1 MSSIKNVVK
10 VMNFHSLLRVDKARK
25 RAEKYLTVGNEITKI
40 LTEILYNKNL
50 VLDKQALVPDKNKP
64 ILDIYIANDYGYCGD
79 FNSSVRRAIMR
90 NVDNYKIII
99 GSKIVYKDNKT
110 VLKMEKDLFNEEF
123 SKLQHYIEKSLID
136 MSYSEI
142 NIYYNHYY
150 TSTTFEFKKV
160 NVFPIEFEGEY
171 YSGVDFT
178 AETNLQ
184 NMLKSLVSFYI
195 CYQLK
200 MCECISEA
208 AENLN
213 RNQITNMA
221 LDKIEE
227 KEEERR
233 NQYLRKRNEEA
244 CFKNVENYKKIIQM
258 GDNNG

>member
-25 RAEKYLTVGNEITKI
+25 KAEKYLSVGEEITKI

-50 VLDKQALVPDKNKP
+50 VLDKQILMPDKTKP

-79 FNSSVRRAIMR
+79 FNSSVRRAIMK

-99 GSKIVYKDNKT
+99 GSKIVYKDDKT
-110 VLKMEKDLFNEEF
+110 VLKLEKDLFNQEF
-123 SKLQHYIEKSLID
+123 TQIRHYIEKSLLD
-136 MSYSEI
+136 MSYREI

-160 NVFPIEFEGEY
+160 NVFPLEFKGEY
-171 YSGVDFT
+171 YSGVDYT

-184 NMLKSLVSFYI
+184 NMLKSLVAFYI

-213 RNQITNMA
+213 RNQITSMA

-227 KEEERR
+227 KEEEKR

-244 CFKNVENYKKIIQM
+244 CFKNVENYKKIVQI

>member
-79 FNSSVRRAIMR
+79 FNSSVRRAIMQ

-160 NVFPIEFEGEY
+160 NVFPLEFTGEY

>member
-1 MSSIKNVVK
+1 MGSIKNVVK

-25 RAEKYLTVGNEITKI
+25 RAEIYLKVGNEITT
-40 LTEILYNKNL
+40 LLSEILYNKNV
-50 VLDKQALVPDKNKP
+50 VLDKETLVPNPSCP

-79 FNSSVRRAIMR
+79 FNSSVRRAIMK
-90 NVDNYKIII
+90 NIDNYKIII

-110 VLKMEKDLFNEEF
+110 VLKLEKDLFNQEF
-123 SKLQHYIEKSLID
+123 TQIRHYIEKSLLD
-136 MSYSEI
+136 MSYREI

-160 NVFPIEFEGEY
+160 NVFPLEFKGEY
-171 YSGVDFT
+171 YSGVDYT

-184 NMLKSLVSFYI
+184 NMLKSLVAFYI

-213 RNQITNMA
+213 RNQITSMA

-227 KEEERR
+227 KEEEKR

-244 CFKNVENYKKIIQM
+244 CFKNVENYKKIIQI

>member
-25 RAEKYLTVGNEITKI
+25 KAEKYLSVGEEITKI

-50 VLDKQALVPDKNKP
+50 VLDKQILMPDKTKP

-79 FNSSVRRAIMR
+79 FNSSVRRAIMK
-90 NVDNYKIII
+90 NIDNYKIII

-110 VLKMEKDLFNEEF
+110 VLKLEKDLFNQEF
-123 SKLQHYIEKSLID
+123 TQIRHYIEKSLLD
-136 MSYSEI
+136 MSYREI

-160 NVFPIEFEGEY
+160 NVFPLEFKGEY
-171 YSGVDFT
+171 YSGVDYT

-184 NMLKSLVSFYI
+184 NMLKSLVAFYI

-213 RNQITNMA
+213 RNQITSMA

-227 KEEERR
+227 KEEEKR

-244 CFKNVENYKKIIQM
+244 CFKNVENYKKIIQI

>member
-1 MSSIKNVVK
+1 MKN
-10 VMNFHSLLRVDKARK
+10 
-25 RAEKYLTVGNEITKI
+25 I
-40 LTEILYNKNL
+40 
-50 VLDKQALVPDKNKP
+50 
-64 ILDIYIANDYGYCGD
+64 
-79 FNSSVRRAIMR
+79 
-90 NVDNYKIII
+90 DNYKIII

-110 VLKMEKDLFNEEF
+110 VLKLEKDLFNQEF
-123 SKLQHYIEKSLID
+123 TQIRHYIEKSLLD
-136 MSYSEI
+136 MSYREI

-160 NVFPIEFEGEY
+160 NVFPLEFKGEY
-171 YSGVDFT
+171 YSGVDYT

-184 NMLKSLVSFYI
+184 NMLKSLVAFYI

-213 RNQITNMA
+213 RNQITSMA

-227 KEEERR
+227 KEEEKR

-244 CFKNVENYKKIIQM
+244 CFKNVENYKKIIQI

>member
-25 RAEKYLTVGNEITKI
+25 KAEKYLSVGEEITKI
-40 LTEILYNKNL
+40 LT
-50 VLDKQALVPDKNKP
+50 
-64 ILDIYIANDYGYCGD
+64 DI
-79 FNSSVRRAIMR
+79 
-90 NVDNYKIII
+90 DNYKIII

-110 VLKMEKDLFNEEF
+110 VLKLEKDLFNQEF
-123 SKLQHYIEKSLID
+123 TQIRHYIEKSLLD
-136 MSYSEI
+136 MSYREI

-160 NVFPIEFEGEY
+160 NVFPLEFKGEY
-171 YSGVDFT
+171 YSGVDYT

-184 NMLKSLVSFYI
+184 NMLKSLVAFYI

-213 RNQITNMA
+213 RNQITSMA

-227 KEEERR
+227 KEEEKR

-244 CFKNVENYKKIIQM
+244 CFKNVENYKKIIQI

>member
-25 RAEKYLTVGNEITKI
+25 KAEKYLSVGEEITKI

-50 VLDKQALVPDKNKP
+50 VLDKQILMPDKTKP

-79 FNSSVRRAIMR
+79 FNSSVRRAIMK
-90 NVDNYKIII
+90 NIDNYKIII

-110 VLKMEKDLFNEEF
+110 VLKLEKDLFNQEF
-123 SKLQHYIEKSLID
+123 TQIRHYIEKSLLD
-136 MSYSEI
+136 MSYREI

-160 NVFPIEFEGEY
+160 NVFPLEFKGEY
-171 YSGVDFT
+171 YSGVDYT

-184 NMLKSLVSFYI
+184 NMLKSLVAFYI

-213 RNQITNMA
+213 RNQITSMA

-227 KEEERR
+227 KEEEKR

-244 CFKNVENYKKIIQM
+244 CFKNVENYKKIVQI